1 MGMDT
6 DPTTFVIPLKQHV
19 VCKRANSHYSLA
31 HCYDVIAGGVTI
43 MMAALGQHKEAAVGV
58 RMFLS
63 HYLNTPAMSLEQ
75 LDNVKALM
83 CCMQGVLR
91 FLSML
96 CPTFSMEEEAMLA
109 PGESPML
116 LYKHV
121 MHVSTRVLACFA
133 FDHKRTIPDCMVY
146 MIEALCLPPIIRVDL
161 CIAIAKLLYL
171 LSCILLADRRS
182 AHVNVYW
189 DCQRGAG
196 NSTRDATCGIMLA
209 AVAAYGHN
217 WVYSLESCNISKV
230 GQANTLSSTAHIMNE
245 LLEQEGPWKGK
256 SELPPRGHSSNRN
269 ASQPVNHTAKVLPTW
284 PTPTADA
291 WAKKTEIAL
300 RVFTTLHW

>member
-1 MGMDT
+1 
-6 DPTTFVIPLKQHV
+6 
-19 VCKRANSHYSLA
+19 
-31 HCYDVIAGGVTI
+31 
-43 MMAALGQHKEAAVGV
+43 
-58 RMFLS
+58 
-63 HYLNTPAMSLEQ
+63 
-75 LDNVKALM
+75 
-83 CCMQGVLR
+83 
-91 FLSML
+91 
-96 CPTFSMEEEAMLA
+96 MLA

-230 GQANTLSSTAHIMNE
+230 GQANTLSSTACIMNDYWSRRAHGRANQSSPLVDTAATE
-245 LLEQEGPWKGK
+245 MHPSLSITQLKSCPHGLHPQLTPGPRK
-256 SELPPRGHSSNRN
+256 RR
-269 ASQPVNHTAKVLPTW
+269 
-284 PTPTADA
+284 
-291 WAKKTEIAL
+291 
-300 RVFTTLHW
+300 